1 MLKVS
6 GGVYKNTILG
16 SPPAVA
22 VRPTP
27 AVVRVATLNIWRT
40 RLQTQRSPLVWDVCA
55 GTGIMGIELAS
66 AGAHEVVLVDHHE
79 SSLKLIRENVSRIR
93 NCTLPAKMSP
103 CEFTVLAGDA
113 FALHRIH
120 QPPPQLMFVDP
131 PFAQSLAW
139 LEYWLD
145 QAQYEAGFSQREA
158 PIWLLLKLATADL
171 EAACTITAPVRAA
184 VKTYR
189 YGAVALLSYRM
200 KAA

>member
-1 MLKVS
+1 MLKIS
-6 GGVYKNTILG
+6 GGVYKNTPLLPLQTPG
-16 SPPAVA
+16 

-27 AVVRVATLNIWRT
+27 AVVRVAALNIWRPL
-40 RLQTQRSPLVWDVCA
+40 LQGQHPPLVWDVCA

-66 AGAHEVVLVDHHE
+66 AGAHEVVFVDQHE
-79 SSLKLIRENVSRIR
+79 SSLKLIRQNMARIR
-93 NCTLPAKMSP
+93 HRTLPPKVRP
-103 CEFTVLAGDA
+103 CEFTVTCGDA
-113 FALHRIH
+113 FGLHRIN

-145 QAQYEAGFSQREA
+145 KAQYEPSFSQSSA
-158 PIWLLLKLATADL
+158 PIWLLLKLAGADL
-171 EAACTITAPVRAA
+171 EAACTMTAPVRAA

-200 KAA
+200 KPA